1 MIWTPAPV
9 ISYSMTKHPEIQ
21 LLQITVT
28 LITNLQLDSA
38 LLGGIWDLGL
48 SKGRSLTSSS

>member
-21 LLQITVT
+21 LLQIMVT

-48 SKGRSLTSSS
+48 SEGRSLTSSS